1 MSEQQENNFSSQ
13 VPIDPPQPVSLPA
26 AQQAALPVDFSAEL
40 DNSLRLMTI
49 IEAANSDP
57 DSRDIVQAAEPPPAK
72 DILND

>member
-26 AQQAALPVDFSAEL
+26 SQQAAPQIDFKAEL
-40 DNSLRLMTI
+40 DNSMRLMTI

-57 DSRDIVQAAEPPPAK
+57 DSRDIVRATELPPAK
-72 DILND
+72 DILKD